1 MRRRRSPRE
10 RRPLSALYQDE
21 DFGGLYP
28 TRGQL
33 GLPPWRLALFT
44 VFEFSEQQSDRQ
56 AADTVRARIDWK
68 YALGLELTEPG
79 FHFSALTEFR
89 ARLIAGDAEHLLLDR
104 MLTRFRARGLV
115 KVRGKQRTDS
125 THVLA
130 AVAPGWLRGI
140 TQPVW
145 FKHYGRR
152 VEGYR
157 PPKGRAEREALPL
170 AIGVHGFCLLEAL
183 DAPDAP
189 AEARGV
195 SMVSTLRDVWR
206 VHYAREGGGTL
217 HWRSGPELPPVGERL
232 QSPSDPEVCDPDVA
246 HLVTNVM
253 TCPAMQPEMAST
265 AAIHEQLAA
274 KDLLPAEHFVDAGYV
289 DAGLLVGSR
298 RDRAVALEG
307 PVRAMPQRATKAE
320 RACEQRHFVMDWKHE
335 RVTCPQGKTPATW
348 RAIHDEVGAPRVQA
362 VFSRTDCG
370 ACLAR
375 RLCTS
380 SKRGAALSTSCHAWN
395 TRC

>member
-1 MRRRRSPRE
+1 M
-10 RRPLSALYQDE
+10 
-21 DFGGLYP
+21 
-28 TRGQL
+28 
-33 GLPPWRLALFT
+33 
-44 VFEFSEQQSDRQ
+44 
-56 AADTVRARIDWK
+56 RARIDWK

-79 FHFSALTEFR
+79 FHFSVLTESR

-115 KVRGKQRTDS
+115 KARGKQRTDS

-145 FKHYGRR
+145 

-170 AIGVHGFCLLEAL
+170 AIGVDGFCLLEAL

-195 SMVSTLRDVWR
+195 SMVGTLRDVWR

-265 AAIHEQLAA
+265 AAIHEQLC
-274 KDLLPAEHFVDAGYV
+274 
-289 DAGLLVGSR
+289 
-298 RDRAVALEG
+298 RAV
-307 PVRAMPQRATKAE
+307 TKPS
-320 RACEQRHFVMDWKHE
+320 
-335 RVTCPQGKTPATW
+335 T
-348 RAIHDEVGAPRVQA
+348 GASA
-362 VFSRTDCG
+362 GC
-370 ACLAR
+370 
-375 RLCTS
+375 
-380 SKRGAALSTSCHAWN
+380 
-395 TRC
+395 